1 MSKFKPTTIKT
12 ERLTLT
18 SIAECSIND
27 MCDIFDSK
35 EVALTYMLPIF
46 ECREDMEKLACRLIE
61 LSNDGERFVY
71 GVYLDKKFIGF
82 VNDVEIANSAIELG
96 YVINPKFKNNGYA
109 TETLVASI
117 KTLLDMGYNEVK
129 TGAFIENLASFRVME
144 KAGMTKSDYTDQI
157 SYNGKM
163 HTCAYY
169 HMRAK

>member
-12 ERLTLT
+12 ERLTLA
-18 SIAECSIND
+18 SISECSIND
-27 MCDIFDSK
+27 MCDIFENK

-46 ECREDMEKLACRLIE
+46 ECREDMEKLARRLIE

-109 TETLVASI
+109 TEALMASI
-117 KTLLDMGYNEVK
+117 KTLLDMGFNEVK

-144 KAGMTKSDYTDQI
+144 KAGMSKSDYTDQI

>member
-1 MSKFKPTTIKT
+1 MSKFKPTTIKA

-18 SIAECSIND
+18 SISECSIND
-27 MCDIFDSK
+27 MCDIFENK

-61 LSNDGERFVY
+61 LSNDGARFVY
-71 GVYLDKKFIGF
+71 GVYLDKKLIGF
-82 VNDVEIANSAIELG
+82 VNDVEAADDEIELG

-109 TETLVASI
+109 TEALIASI
-117 KTLLDMGYNEVK
+117 NALLDMEYEVVK
-129 TGAFIENLASFRVME
+129 AGAFVENLASFRVME
-144 KAGMTKSDYTDQI
+144 KAGMTKADYTDQI

-169 HMRAK
+169 HMRKI

>member
-1 MSKFKPTTIKT
+1 MSKFKPTTIKA

-18 SIAECSIND
+18 SISECSIND
-27 MCDIFDSK
+27 MCDIFENK
-35 EVALTYMLPIF
+35 EVALTYMLPVF
-46 ECREDMEKLACRLIE
+46 ECKYDMEKLARRLIE
-61 LSNDGERFVY
+61 LSKDSARFVY
-71 GVYLDKKFIGF
+71 GVYLDKKLIGF

-109 TETLVASI
+109 TEALMASI

-144 KAGMTKSDYTDQI
+144 KAGMSKSDYTDQI